1 MVRHLVIQRLKV
13 IIEQNK
19 PDGIPR
25 YFDCEEN
32 EYITDPEA
40 LHMLTDEELLN
51 VYDVTI
57 GFWG

>member
-1 MVRHLVIQRLKV
+1 MRHLVIQRLLV

-25 YFDCEEN
+25 YFDCEEDAR
-32 EYITDPEA
+32 IRDPEA
-40 LHMLTDEELLN
+40 LHMLTDEELLE
-51 VYDVTI
+51 VYDTAI

>member
-1 MVRHLVIQRLKV
+1 MRHLVIQRLLV
-13 IIEQNK
+13 VVEQNK

-32 EYITDPEA
+32 EYITNPEA

-51 VYDVTI
+51 VYDI
-57 GFWG
+57 AI